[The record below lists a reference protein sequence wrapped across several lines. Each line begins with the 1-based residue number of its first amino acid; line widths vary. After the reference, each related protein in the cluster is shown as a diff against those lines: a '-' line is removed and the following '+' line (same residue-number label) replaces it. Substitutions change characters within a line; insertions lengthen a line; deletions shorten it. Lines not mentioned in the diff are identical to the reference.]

1 MDAFSAQQLA
11 QLRTRLLQ
19 MQAELNEQLQISKQA
34 TDVVELDQTMVG
46 RVSRMDA
53 MQQQSMALSTREKA
67 NLKLDEVK
75 TALRTMTG
83 DDYGYC
89 RRFHCDD
96 LPGLRC
102 AWVDE
107 MQIRR
112 VVPFPGT
119 AVGYTDPAGKDG
131 CIQCST
137 TGATANQIIAL
148 MQIST

>member
-89 RRFHCDD
+89 RRCDD
-96 LPGLRC
+96 LIAFQRLLARPEARLCITCQDR
-102 AWVDE
+102 AD
-107 MQIRR
+107 RR
-112 VVPFPGT
+112 
-119 AVGYTDPAGKDG
+119 
-131 CIQCST
+131 Q
-137 TGATANQIIAL
+137 
-148 MQIST
+148 